1 MQKTSIKRL
10 YEADDIQQPAPL
22 MQAPVVQ
29 QPPQAMPAEAPLAE
43 IPNFDQFQNQDQ
55 EQSQTAL
62 PQPDVM
68 SLSVQ
73 ELMDRCQ
80 KLNPLICMGLQQF
93 IDTNKDQILSIPSG
107 AENQEVSDE
116 PGEEDIN
123 FSKQMEPQAPEFSL
137 DNQEGLDFP
146 QE

>member
-29 QPPQAMPAEAPLAE
+29 QPPQAMPTEAPIAE
-43 IPNFDQFQNQDQ
+43 IPSFDQFQNQ
-55 EQSQTAL
+55 EQPQAAL

-80 KLNPLICMGLQQF
+80 QVNPLICMGLQQF
-93 IDTNKDQILSIPSG
+93 IDANKDQILSIPSG

-137 DNQEGLDFP
+137 DNQEGLEFP